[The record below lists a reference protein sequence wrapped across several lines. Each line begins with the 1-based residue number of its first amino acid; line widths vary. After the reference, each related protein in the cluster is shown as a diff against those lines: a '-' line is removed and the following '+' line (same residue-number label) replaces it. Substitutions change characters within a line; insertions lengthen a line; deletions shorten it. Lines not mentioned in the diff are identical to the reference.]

1 MERQY
6 IAFSIVA
13 AGLFA
18 ALIVFGLFDPLQP
31 SEGDTAD
38 VIKAKKGELVYV
50 RYSPAV
56 VKMIQDLP
64 NGGSA
69 EVEVSS
75 ELQVTNLAGL
85 NGEIRYSS
93 MEITYVQNGEVE
105 TVDEDDFS
113 TIEYRFRPDN
123 GNTTSYVYDNIDYIA
138 KATNSQV
145 IVAVRPLPSAE
156 VGDQYTVKLLLNT
169 GGVVNYAISDKIIEI
184 VA

>member
-1 MERQY
+1 LERQY
-6 IAFSIVA
+6 LAVIIAVAVAFS
-13 AGLFA
+13 
-18 ALIVFGLFDPLQP
+18 ALVGFSFYNPFQQ
-31 SEGDTAD
+31 SEGDTTD

-85 NGEIRYSS
+85 SGEIRYSK

-105 TVDEDDFS
+105 TIDEDDFS
-113 TIEYRFRPDN
+113 TVEYRFRPDT
-123 GNTTSYVYDNIDYIA
+123 GNTTSYVYDNIDFIA
-138 KATNSQV
+138 RSTESQV
-145 IVAVRPLPSAE
+145 IVAVRPLPSAD
-156 VGDQYTVKLLLNT
+156 VGDRYTVKLLLNT
-169 GGVVNYAISDKIIEI
+169 GGVVNYAITDKIIEI